1 MDKKG
6 EIDHLTKLI
15 RPNVGIITNISYAH
29 IKNFNNLTEIAS
41 AKSEIIDNIVSG
53 GTIVLNKDDKYFSFL
68 KNKALKRN
76 LKIISYGKNNK
87 ADVTFVRINK
97 KKSKY
102 LLFIKIN
109 KKIKKFFIK
118 ENLRFHTS
126 NILGTIAVISNYMN
140 ISNLDKN
147 FFYNFKLLS
156 GRGNFVKIKT
166 NGKTI
171 NIIDESYN
179 SNPLSLEFAIN
190 NFSKMDIDSKNKKIL
205 LGDMLELGKFSKKL
219 HKEASK
225 IVNKSNI
232 DKVFVYGKDIKKT
245 FSKIKTKKKGKI
257 LNSKKDILDLMKN
270 HLTNNDYL
278 MVKGSNATGLNEMM
292 SQIKLGN
299 LNAL

>member
-1 MDKKG
+1 
-6 EIDHLTKLI
+6 
-15 RPNVGIITNISYAH
+15 
-29 IKNFNNLTEIAS
+29 
-41 AKSEIIDNIVSG
+41 
-53 GTIVLNKDDKYFSFL
+53 
-68 KNKALKRN
+68 
-76 LKIISYGKNNK
+76 
-87 ADVTFVRINK
+87 
-97 KKSKY
+97 
-102 LLFIKIN
+102 
-109 KKIKKFFIK
+109 
-118 ENLRFHTS
+118 
-126 NILGTIAVISNYMN
+126 MN